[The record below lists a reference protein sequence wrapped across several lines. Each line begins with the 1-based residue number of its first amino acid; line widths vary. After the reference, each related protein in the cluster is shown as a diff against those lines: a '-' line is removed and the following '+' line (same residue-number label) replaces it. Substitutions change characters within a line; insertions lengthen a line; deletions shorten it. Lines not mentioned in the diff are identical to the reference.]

1 MAHGCLEDTSVL
13 SVLKVFHDNV
23 LCKSTFYFNVSLL
36 KLLTVVK
43 IKLLVI
49 KAAVTSNCE

>member
-13 SVLKVFHDNV
+13 SVFKVFYDNV
-23 LCKSTFYFNVSLL
+23 LYRSTFYFNVSLL
-36 KLLTVVK
+36 TLLTVMK